1 MITFLSHKLR
11 SLMIVLLAIVGI
23 SFIFFGNW
31 TPSGAHSNVV
41 GKING
46 QSITNPTFAAAQ
58 TATSLIYTLQT
69 GRVAEQSDA
78 LTRQT
83 WSRLLI
89 LDAADRAGLGVS
101 EEQAV
106 KYIRSLPLFQN
117 KEGKYDPAV
126 YDLFD
131 RNFLSPRAISVA
143 RLIEI
148 VREQLRFEAMV
159 EAVSRTA
166 FVQPANVSKVLDQ
179 LYGPAEVAVVR
190 FDLAQLQGQIKP
202 TPEQLQAYYEKN
214 KASFQTPEK
223 RQVQYLS
230 FKLTPQQQKLT
241 GKERMDAMQALGQQ
255 AFNFAQSLNPD
266 TATQPPSFEEGA
278 KAANQTIATSPFVA
292 AEEILLGDASLT
304 LAAFNL
310 SQTAPVSDVLEVQ
323 DGYYVL
329 KLSGVQPAQPLPF
342 AQVQAKV
349 SQEFVKST
357 AFQQIS
363 DKAVKA
369 RETLAA
375 KLAGGADWAAALQA
389 AGVTAT
395 DLPAFVPAEGA
406 PAKVTNADVVGSSA
420 RKLMPGQLSELRPTN
435 DGVLLVYL
443 KKRGPVDEAKR
454 AKFEPLILAQLEEQS
469 RYQVVGDW
477 VLSLSRN
484 KGTQNPRELDPKSDQ
499 ASGS

>member
-31 TPSGAHSNVV
+31 TPSGAHNDVV

-46 QSITNPTFAAAQ
+46 QTITNPAFAAAL
-58 TATSLIYTLQT
+58 TATGLIYTLQT

-78 LTRQT
+78 LVRQA

-89 LDAADRAGLGVS
+89 LDAANRAGIDVS

-148 VREQLRFEAMV
+148 VRDQLRFEAMV
-159 EAVSRTA
+159 EAVSQTA
-166 FVQPANVSKVLDQ
+166 FVQPSQVSKVLEQ
-179 LYGPAEVAVVR
+179 LYGPAEVSVIR
-190 FDLAQLQGQIKP
+190 FDLAQFQSQIKP
-202 TPEQLQAYYEKN
+202 TAEQLQDYYEKN
-214 KASFQTPEK
+214 KSSFQTPEK
-223 RQVQYLS
+223 RQVQYLA
-230 FKLTPQQQKLT
+230 FKLTPRQQKLT
-241 GKERMDAMQALGQQ
+241 GKERSDAMQELGQK
-255 AFNFAQSLNPD
+255 AFTFAQSLNPD

-278 KAANQTIATSPFVA
+278 EAANQTVSTSPYVA

-310 SQTAPVSDVLEVQ
+310 TRTSPVSDVLEVQ
-323 DGYYVL
+323 DGYYVF
-329 KLSGVQPAQPLPF
+329 KLSGIQPAQPIPF

-349 SQEFVKST
+349 SQDFIKAT

-375 KLAGGADWAAALQA
+375 KLAAGADWPAALQA
-389 AGVTAT
+389 AGVAAT
-395 DLPAFVPAEGA
+395 DLPAFVPAEGS
-406 PAKVTNADVVGSSA
+406 PAKVTNADIVGSSA

-454 AKFEPLILAQLEEQS
+454 AKIEPLILAQLEEQS

-477 VLSLSRN
+477 VLSLSHN
-484 KGTQNPRELDPKSDQ
+484 PGTQNPRELTPQADP